1 MRCKIIITIGLLA
14 GCIWVFS
21 FSQEK
26 EAKEQTG
33 KILHTELL
41 QFDRPPLKKSIRNIF
56 VPFQGRSRDRV
67 PGGQPGVPGAGSDA
81 DETRS
86 GEGGGAVGP
95 AGGSP
100 SSSLPRIDLKYIGYV
115 GTEDRK
121 VALIFRGGEA
131 LAVKSDEI
139 LPDGVKIIRISSE
152 KVEVELPGGE
162 NIEFSLE
169 GDEK

>member
-14 GCIWVFS
+14 GCICVFS

-26 EAKEQTG
+26 KEKKETG
-33 KILHTELL
+33 KLLHTELL

-56 VPFQGRSRDRV
+56 VPFQGRSRKRV
-67 PGGQPGVPGAGSDA
+67 PGGQPGGPGAGPESGEA
-81 DETRS
+81 QG
-86 GEGGGAVGP
+86 GEGGPAGP
-95 AGGSP
+95 AGESP